1 MNILLD
7 QGTPVHLRHWLTA
20 HWVSTTYEQGWS
32 SATNQDLFLWA
43 GQLGYR
49 LLVSTDIN
57 LRYQQNL
64 QPHTLAIL
72 VLSTE
77 PETILTLADRVTV
90 IRKGTVAR
98 EFSTGHIEKAD
109 LLAAA

>member
-49 LLVSTDIN
+49 LVVSTDIN

-72 VLSTE
+72 VLSTSSW
-77 PETILTLADRVTV
+77 PR
-90 IRKGTVAR
+90 IRTAVEQMAAVVAGIR
-98 EFSTGHIEKAD
+98 PGEYCELRIP
-109 LLAAA
+109 